1 MMAGGY
7 DYDFIE
13 EVQDKHRCMICIK
26 ALRDPHLTGCC
37 GQHFCYSCLQQW
49 FEEQRKEVCPHCRR
63 ESFPH
68 MINLER
74 KREIDA
80 LRVYCPNQSGGCPW
94 VGDLSS
100 LCQHLNPTS
109 GNGCLVRKYQCKY
122 CGLED
127 TYQTITGVGLKSCIH
142 KNKSH
147 YTVCPSYPFDCPNEC
162 GEKNIKRVDV
172 ASHRETCRL
181 EKIIC
186 PNDSCTEIIER
197 QQLHAHKRKCPMR
210 EVYCSNRCGERIKKK
225 DRTAHRNACP
235 LEIIKC
241 PNLCGAKEIKRK
253 DMTAHRHQCPLELMT
268 CPNLCGT
275 KEIIRK
281 GMTAHLD
288 SLICLLVL

>member
-13 EVQDKHRCMICIK
+13 EVLDKYRCMICIK

-100 LCQHLNPTS
+100 LHQHLKPTS
-109 GNGCLVRKYQCKY
+109 GDGCLVRKYQCKY

-147 YTVCPSYPFDCPNEC
+147 STVCPSYPFDCPNEC

-225 DRTAHRNACP
+225 DRTAHRNAC
-235 LEIIKC
+235 
-241 PNLCGAKEIKRK
+241 
-253 DMTAHRHQCPLELMT
+253 
-268 CPNLCGT
+268 
-275 KEIIRK
+275 
-281 GMTAHLD
+281 
-288 SLICLLVL
+288 S